1 MDPEAGEGEI
11 YIDKDIFT
19 LKGTL
24 HGEQIEFSLNSD
36 RIGAFPISPGDHI
49 DIYHEGRL
57 IYIYPQPDQRTSV
70 KWVSYLDRLNE
81 VNKERKSETV

>member
-24 HGEQIEFSLNSD
+24 HGEPIEFSVKSEK
-36 RIGAFPISPGDHI
+36 IGAFPISPGDHI

-57 IYIYPQPDQRTSV
+57 IYIYPQPDTRTSV
-70 KWVSYLDRLNE
+70 KWVSFLDRLNE
-81 VNKERKSETV
+81 VNKERESAGV